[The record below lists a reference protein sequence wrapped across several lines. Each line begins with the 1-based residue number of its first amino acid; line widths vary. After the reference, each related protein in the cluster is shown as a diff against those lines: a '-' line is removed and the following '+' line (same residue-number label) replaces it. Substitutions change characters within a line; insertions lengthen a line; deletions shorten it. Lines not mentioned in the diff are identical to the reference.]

1 MAWRRRRADVASALQ
16 FETIGNQAEDVLLDG
31 RTAII
36 TGAASPR
43 GIGKATAR
51 LFAEHGARI
60 AIVDLAQADPQA
72 AAADI
77 GEPHRGY
84 ACDVRDK
91 AGCEAAARRAIA
103 DFGRVDI
110 LINNAAISRPN
121 RIMEVAPADYDEIMD
136 VNLRG
141 TLYMSQALIPHFRER
156 RAGVIVC
163 LASVAAQRGGGLF
176 GGPHYA
182 ASKGGVLALA
192 KAMAREL
199 APDGIRVNAVAPSM
213 IDTDIYQGQLSDEQ
227 RERVRRSVP
236 MGRLGEAREVA
247 GTCLFLASELAAY
260 VTGAVIDVNG
270 GSHIH

>member
-1 MAWRRRRADVASALQ
+1 M
-16 FETIGNQAEDVLLDG
+16 LLDG
-31 RTAII
+31 NTAII
-36 TGAASPR
+36 TGAASAR

-51 LFAEHGARI
+51 LFAEHGARV
-60 AIVDLAQADPQA
+60 AIVDLLAADPQA

-77 GEPHRGY
+77 GAQHRGY

-91 AGCEAAARRAIA
+91 AGCDAVARQAIA
-103 DFGRVDI
+103 EFGRIDI
-110 LINNAAISRPN
+110 LINNAAVSRSNP
-121 RIMEVAPADYDEIMD
+121 ILEIAPADYDEVMD

-156 RAGVIVC
+156 RSGAIVC
-163 LASVAAQRGGGLF
+163 LASVAAQRGGGIF

-199 APDGIRVNAVAPSM
+199 APEGIRVNAIAPSA
-213 IDTDIYQGQLSDEQ
+213 IETDIFQGQLSEQ
-227 RERVRRSVP
+227 RREQIRGSIP
-236 MGRLGEAREVA
+236 MGRLGEARDVA
-247 GTCLFLASELAAY
+247 GVCLFLASDLSSY
-260 VTGAVIDVNG
+260 VTGGVIDVNG

>member
-1 MAWRRRRADVASALQ
+1 M
-16 FETIGNQAEDVLLDG
+16 LLER

-36 TGAASPR
+36 TGSASAR
-43 GIGKATAR
+43 GIGKATAQ

-60 AIVDLAQADPQA
+60 AVVDLEPADPRA
-72 AAADI
+72 TASSI
-77 GEPHRGY
+77 GPAHRGY

-91 AGCEAAARRAIA
+91 AACEATVGRILA
-103 DFGRVDI
+103 DFGGVDV
-110 LINNAAISRPN
+110 LINNAAVSRPN
-121 RIMEVAPADYDEIMD
+121 RIMEIAPADYDEVMD

-156 RAGVIVC
+156 RSGAIVC
-163 LASVAAQRGGGLF
+163 LASVAAQRGGGIF

-199 APDGIRVNAVAPSM
+199 AQDGIRVNAVAPSM
-213 IDTDIYQGQLSDEQ
+213 IDTDIYQGLLSEER
-227 RERVRRSVP
+227 REEVRRSVP
-236 MGRLGEAREVA
+236 MGRLGEARDVA
-247 GTCLFLASELAAY
+247 GVCLFLASDLSSY

>member
-1 MAWRRRRADVASALQ
+1 M
-16 FETIGNQAEDVLLDG
+16 LLEG
-31 RTAII
+31 KTAII

-43 GIGKATAR
+43 GIGKATAQ
-51 LFAEHGARI
+51 LFAEHGARV
-60 AIVDLAQADPQA
+60 AIVDLAAADAQT

-77 GEPHRGY
+77 GRQHRGY

-91 AGCEAAARRAIA
+91 VGCAATVRQIIG
-103 DFGRVDI
+103 DLGQVDV
-110 LINNAAISRPN
+110 LVNNAAISRANP
-121 RIMEVAPADYDEIMD
+121 IMEISPEDYDEVMD

-156 RAGVIVC
+156 RSGAIVC

-192 KAMAREL
+192 KSMAREL
-199 APDGIRVNAVAPSM
+199 APDGIRANAIAPSM
-213 IDTDIYQGQLSDEQ
+213 IDTDIFQGQLSAERREQ
-227 RERVRRSVP
+227 VRQSIP
-236 MGRLGEAREVA
+236 MGRLGRAGDVA
-247 GTCLFLASELAAY
+247 GVCLFLASDLSSY

>member
-1 MAWRRRRADVASALQ
+1 M
-16 FETIGNQAEDVLLDG
+16 LLEG
-31 RTAII
+31 KTAII

-43 GIGKATAR
+43 GIGKATAQ
-51 LFAEHGARI
+51 LFAEHGARV
-60 AIVDLAQADPQA
+60 AIVDLAAADPQT

-77 GEPHRGY
+77 GREHRGY

-91 AGCEAAARRAIA
+91 AGCAATVRQIIG
-103 DFGRVDI
+103 DLGQVDV
-110 LINNAAISRPN
+110 LVNNAAISRANPM
-121 RIMEVAPADYDEIMD
+121 MEISPEDYDEVMD

-156 RAGVIVC
+156 RSGVIVC

-192 KAMAREL
+192 KSMAREL
-199 APDGIRVNAVAPSM
+199 APDGIRANAIAPSM
-213 IDTDIYQGQLSDEQ
+213 IDTDIFQGQLSEAR
-227 RERVRRSVP
+227 REEVRRSIP
-236 MGRLGEAREVA
+236 MGRLGRASDVA
-247 GTCLFLASELAAY
+247 GVCLFLASDLSSY

>member
-1 MAWRRRRADVASALQ
+1 M
-16 FETIGNQAEDVLLDG
+16 LLEG
-31 RTAII
+31 KTAII

-43 GIGKATAR
+43 GIGKASAQ
-51 LFAEHGARI
+51 LFAEHGAQV
-60 AIVDLAQADPQA
+60 AILDLAAADPGA

-77 GEPHRGY
+77 GPAHRGY

-91 AGCEAAARRAIA
+91 AGCAATARRIIA
-103 DFGRVDI
+103 DFGQVDV
-110 LINNAAISRPN
+110 LVNNAAISRSN
-121 RIMEVAPADYDEIMD
+121 RIMEIAPADYDEVME

-156 RAGVIVC
+156 RSGAIVC

-199 APDGIRVNAVAPSM
+199 APDGIRVNAIAPSM
-213 IDTDIYQGQLSDEQ
+213 IDTDIFQGQLSEERREQ
-227 RERVRRSVP
+227 IRQSIP
-236 MGRLGEAREVA
+236 LGRLGRARDVA
-247 GTCLFLASELAAY
+247 GVCLFLASDLAAY
-260 VTGAVIDVNG
+260 VTGAVVDVNG

>member
-1 MAWRRRRADVASALQ
+1 M
-16 FETIGNQAEDVLLDG
+16 LLHG

-51 LFAEHGARI
+51 LFAEHGARVAI
-60 AIVDLAQADPQA
+60 ADLAAADPQA
-72 AAADI
+72 AAAAI
-77 GEPHRGY
+77 GPEHRGY
-84 ACDVRDK
+84 PCDVRDR
-91 AGCEAAARRAIA
+91 AGCEAVAQRAIA
-103 DFGRVDI
+103 DLGRIDI
-110 LINNAAISRPN
+110 LVNNAAVSRPN
-121 RIMEVAPADYDEIMD
+121 RIMEVTPADYDEVME

-141 TLYMSQALIPHFRER
+141 TLYMSQALIPYFRDR

-199 APDGIRVNAVAPSM
+199 APAGIRVNAVAPSM
-213 IDTDIYQGQLSDEQ
+213 IDTDIYQGLLSDER
-227 RERVRRSVP
+227 REQVRSSIP
-236 MGRLGEAREVA
+236 MGRLGEASEVA
-247 GTCLFLASELAAY
+247 GVCLFLASDLSSY

>member
-1 MAWRRRRADVASALQ
+1 VAASADTAAALR
-16 FETIGNQAEDVLLDG
+16 FETIENQAEDVLLDG

-51 LFAEHGARI
+51 LFADHGARI
-60 AIVDLAQADPQA
+60 GIVDLAQADPQA

-77 GEPHRGY
+77 GAPHRGY

-91 AGCEAAARRAIA
+91 AGCEAVARRAIA
-103 DFGRVDI
+103 DFGQVDI

-121 RIMEVAPADYDEIMD
+121 RIMEVAPADYDEVMD

-141 TLYMSQALIPHFRER
+141 TMYMSQALIPYFRER

-199 APDGIRVNAVAPSM
+199 APEGIRVNAVAPSM

-227 RERVRRSVP
+227 REKVRRSVP

-247 GTCLFLASELAAY
+247 GACLFLASELASY
-260 VTGAVIDVNG
+260 VTGTVIDVNG